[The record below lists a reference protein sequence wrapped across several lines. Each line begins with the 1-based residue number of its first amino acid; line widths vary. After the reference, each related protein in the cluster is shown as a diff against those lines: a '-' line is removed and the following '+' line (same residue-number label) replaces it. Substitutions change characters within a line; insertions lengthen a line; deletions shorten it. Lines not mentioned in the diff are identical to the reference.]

1 MFLARNSG
9 PQAMARIR
17 RAHPTGLFVAVKSK
31 HITVQ
36 FVVPKFSFEFLL
48 KPTRHAIKNISALG
62 ESQMRRHTGCG
73 FFGAIYVGLHLA
85 EGDRRRGQRA
95 VTIEDGVVRIFPSLL
110 RQSLFSLGLILNKAV
125 FIFVSVG

>member
-17 RAHPTGLFVAVKSK
+17 RAHPAGLFVAVESK
-31 HITVQ
+31 HVTVQ
-36 FVVPKFSFEFLL
+36 LVVPKFSFKLLL
-48 KPTRHAIKNISALG
+48 KPIRRPIENIGTLG
-62 ESQMRRHTGCG
+62 ESQMRRHTGSSFLG
-73 FFGAIYVGLHLA
+73 TVYVRLHLA

-110 RQSLFSLGLILNKAV
+110 RQSL
-125 FIFVSVG
+125 